1 MVKVLNIF
9 FKAFEN
15 AMDTMKIDSYLKF
28 IYLQNQLDKQPLELV
43 KSLSSSEQT
52 YEEAKSLLL
61 KAFGSEICRKFETL
75 QALSQL
81 EFKHGTDPY
90 SFIGKVRTIKNSFA
104 SLNITNEDTLQFFIW
119 KAMNENF
126 RTHMIQITNNNQPT
140 LQEIENNIF
149 QAAERYENS
158 QKLSAHKKEKLVTN
172 KGSVVTNNVACKLNH
187 DKSDKS
193 KFQKCIL
200 CFKDGRESAHPIFK
214 CSVYSDPKS
223 KVEKL
228 QTLNGCTK
236 CANMHRTKECKF
248 SFKKR
253 CVKCNKWLFNFLCC
267 TPERKNKDKDD
278 IPVESMNSMV
288 KIDLFHLNNVC
299 EASILPTFSIP
310 LSHTFLRG
318 MKDSGSQ
325 LNFIK
330 SDVAQENNLEILER
344 NFPISLTGINSSRK
358 LFTNIVKLDFCCGDA
373 VHSIEAICI
382 PEINTKL
389 NLPGLGKVVNEFS
402 KKGYAFADQFLLE
415 GRDEISDLNF
425 ILGTES
431 FHCLPDRAELFG
443 LEVPSVYLESP
454 LGIMLLGNINRILNN
469 LHDLSPKEISE
480 TSFLAGY
487 NVVTE
492 HNSQHIAIDV
502 NYSVL
507 DENKTV
513 IYSELEK
520 ATKEIL
526 NEECSKLLQYDDF
539 EYNENSVNS
548 DDKLVKFVLDSATRN
563 KEGRLILPLLWNN
576 ASHLLGKNQN
586 LAKQILKSNFRKY
599 SKDGVSLLTI

>member
-1 MVKVLNIF
+1 
-9 FKAFEN
+9 
-15 AMDTMKIDSYLKF
+15 
-28 IYLQNQLDKQPLELV
+28 
-43 KSLSSSEQT
+43 
-52 YEEAKSLLL
+52 
-61 KAFGSEICRKFETL
+61 
-75 QALSQL
+75 
-81 EFKHGTDPY
+81 
-90 SFIGKVRTIKNSFA
+90 
-104 SLNITNEDTLQFFIW
+104 
-119 KAMNENF
+119 
-126 RTHMIQITNNNQPT
+126 
-140 LQEIENNIF
+140 
-149 QAAERYENS
+149 
-158 QKLSAHKKEKLVTN
+158 
-172 KGSVVTNNVACKLNH
+172 
-187 DKSDKS
+187 
-193 KFQKCIL
+193 
-200 CFKDGRESAHPIFK
+200 
-214 CSVYSDPKS
+214 
-223 KVEKL
+223 
-228 QTLNGCTK
+228 
-236 CANMHRTKECKF
+236 
-248 SFKKR
+248 
-253 CVKCNKWLFNFLCC
+253 
-267 TPERKNKDKDD
+267 
-278 IPVESMNSMV
+278 MNSMV

-358 LFTNIVKLDFCCGDA
+358 LLTNIVKLDFCCGDA

-389 NLPGLGKVVNEFS
+389 NLPGLGKVVHEFS
-402 KKGYAFADQFLLE
+402 KKGYAFADQFLL
-415 GRDEISDLNF
+415 EISDLNF

-492 HNSQHIAIDV
+492 HNSQHIPIDV

-513 IYSELEK
+513 IHSELEK

-599 SKDGVSLLTI
+599 SKDGV